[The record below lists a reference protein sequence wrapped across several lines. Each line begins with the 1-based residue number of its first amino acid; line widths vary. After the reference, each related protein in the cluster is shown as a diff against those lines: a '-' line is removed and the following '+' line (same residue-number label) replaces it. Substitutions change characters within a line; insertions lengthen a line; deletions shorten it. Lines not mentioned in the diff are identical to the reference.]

1 MGKKNQFDYL
11 SRHGKPF
18 CNLTEEEQND
28 ADELHNL
35 LYLLHTTPVIDHP
48 GVSVIAKHIEEEPI
62 LSQLLD
68 IVKSGKKWI
77 PKSASNKL
85 QKFEPILDEITGSQ
99 ETTFY

>member
-1 MGKKNQFDYL
+1 MTIE
-11 SRHGKPF
+11 HGKPF
-18 CNLTEEEQND
+18 YNLTEEEQNE

-35 LYLLHTTPVIDHP
+35 LYLLHTTPVIDHL
-48 GVSVIAKHIEEEPI
+48 GISLIAKHTKEDPI

-77 PKSASNKL
+77 PKSASNICMKL
-85 QKFEPILDEITGSQ
+85 FLMKSQSQ